1 MSAFRRYKAE
11 PDYWMIDDEDEKE
24 KEVEKKNYNTIYNNV
39 IDVALSN
46 MEENLS
52 VDMANEHHLVYLFK
66 IRVFVCFVFVIFMFT
81 VSGTLYTIYKKNN
94 DSSSESSYI
103 INNKSLFKDDDNTF
117 TATLYDKNISIIVS
131 NEYGTYNG
139 TGYNWLTNKYLAEPY
154 KTTTIEIN
162 DTFETDSLTMDSL
175 TIDSLT
181 NIQWKWQL
189 EDSIDEYWGNSIEI
203 VFTEPGE
210 YYIYLSGLNS
220 NNETIVTN
228 TIPIIVKYVKRELR
242 SLTNDDRHKFLH
254 AAAKIWKYTT
264 SEGREK
270 YGDKFTGIN
279 ELVEEH
285 ALASNDIKCDQFHEG
300 SGFFT
305 HHFAITQT
313 FEATLRAIDP
323 SVTLPYW
330 DFTIE
335 GQQIEDAGESPSHF
349 LEVTPFLNDKWF
361 GSTDENGHVQDSKFA
376 FAKMPKVSNT
386 SIVSPNS
393 YGYIR
398 SYWNNNNDEYAVR
411 HLFDICGVEAK
422 NKRIPSCQT
431 HFDIIN
437 VTTLTD
443 FQILSPND
451 GHGTVHVQLG
461 GMGGECVDTYKNFTD
476 TWSYL
481 LDADMTPDEIMKH
494 GYSMDEWEWGTQG
507 PRRTMLENMV
517 MGEYFHVYKSL
528 WRSHMCSRDGTPNLL
543 VCPENCD
550 ETQECNCQVESL
562 VNGTTDWENVYD
574 CILSGHSQQVFNKI
588 FPEEFIIDMV
598 YMLSTMSSVEGEMLE
613 SSSPIDILFWVIHPT
628 LERLLAA
635 KRVEGNVNYGGVPVY
650 KWPTPDGSKETWYS
664 FSYFSLEE
672 NENAYW
678 PEAYTCVGH
687 DATDSVLPASL
698 PLLDGFSELADTDG
712 DGVITN
718 WEYYIAINPNNVDGL
733 DYVFDNFE
741 WSHCSTFP
749 KG

>member
-11 PDYWMIDDEDEKE
+11 PDYWMIDDENEEKKKE
-24 KEVEKKNYNTIYNNV
+24 KDARRVNRIYNSIENQDELNV
-39 IDVALSN
+39 HGIETFSYMV
-46 MEENLS
+46 
-52 VDMANEHHLVYLFK
+52 NEDYHNYFRKMNFFAV
-66 IRVFVCFVFVIFMFT
+66 FVFVLFVMT
-81 VSGTLYTIYKKNN
+81 VSGTIYTLHKTQETTTQETTTQENT
-94 DSSSESSYI
+94 SSETS
-103 INNKSLFKDDDNTF
+103 NDF
-117 TATLYDKNISIIVS
+117 TSILYDDIGDISDINIMVS
-131 NEYGTYNG
+131 NEYGAYSG
-139 TGYNWLTNKYLAEPY
+139 AKYEWLTNKYLAEPY
-154 KTTTIEIN
+154 KTTTLSVDDVFIGSDI
-162 DTFETDSLTMDSL
+162 LY
-175 TIDSLT
+175 
-181 NIQWKWQL
+181 WKWRESDSGL
-189 EDSIDEYWGNSIEI
+189 ETWGSSIEKI
-203 VFTEPGE
+203 FTAPGE
-210 YYIYLSGLNS
+210 YTIYLDAMNAK
-220 NNETIVTN
+220 NETLTTH
-228 TIPIIVKYVKRELR
+228 TIPIVVKYVKRELR
-242 SLTNDDRHKFLH
+242 ALTNEDRHKFLH
-254 AAAKIWKYTT
+254 AASKIWKYTS
-264 SEGREK
+264 SEGRAK
-270 YGDKFTGIN
+270 YGEKFTGIN

-313 FEATLRAIDP
+313 FEAALRSVDP

-335 GQQIEDAGESPSHF
+335 GQQIKDANESPSYL
-349 LEVTPFLNDKWF
+349 LEITPFLNDKWF
-361 GSTDENGHVQDSKFA
+361 GSTDEDGHVQDSKFA
-376 FAKMPKVSNT
+376 FMKMPKITNE
-386 SIVSPNS
+386 SIVEPNS

-437 VTTLTD
+437 VTTLSE

-461 GMGGECVDTYKNFTD
+461 GMGGECIEAYQNFTE
-476 TWSYL
+476 TWSSL
-481 LDADMTPDEIMKH
+481 LDAEMTAEEIMSH

-528 WRSHMCSRDGTPNLL
+528 WRSHMCSRDGSPNLL

-550 ETQECNCQVESL
+550 GSQECKCQVESL

-574 CILSGHSQQVFNKI
+574 CILSGRSQMVFNKI

-598 YMLSTMSSVEGEMLE
+598 YLLSTMSSIEGEMLE

-628 LERLLAA
+628 IERLLAA
-635 KRVEGNVNYGGVPVY
+635 KRVDAYVDYGGTPIY
-650 KWPTPDGSKETWYS
+650 RWPTIDGSQETWYS

-698 PLLDGFSELADTDG
+698 PLLDGFSEFADTDG
-712 DGVITN
+712 DGIITN
-718 WEYYIAINPNNVDGL
+718 WEYYIAINPNNGDGL
-733 DYVFDNFE
+733 DYIFDNFE
-741 WSHCSTFP
+741 WSHCSTLSTF
-749 KG
+749 

>member
-1 MSAFRRYKAE
+1 MAAFRKYKAA
-11 PDYWMIDDEDEKE
+11 PDYWMIDDEEEKGKEEQTRSGGE
-24 KEVEKKNYNTIYNNV
+24 KNNYNSFYDNTIEV
-39 IDVALSN
+39 ILSH
-46 MEENLS
+46 MEEKPSEHNLTQ
-52 VDMANEHHLVYLFK
+52 NYHNNLFK
-66 IRVFVCFVFVIFMFT
+66 ITMFACFVFVLFMFT
-81 VSGTLYTIYKKNN
+81 VSGTIYTIYKKDGTRST
-94 DSSSESSYI
+94 DSTVDEI
-103 INNKSLFKDDDNTF
+103 IDATDDNKNFATY
-117 TATLYDKNISIIVS
+117 TKTLYDTINVTVS
-131 NEYGTYNG
+131 NEYGIYNG
-139 TGYNWLTNKYLAEPY
+139 AKYGWLTNKYLAEPY
-154 KTTTIEIN
+154 KTTSLSVN
-162 DTFETDSLTMDSL
+162 VDTE
-175 TIDSLT
+175 
-181 NIQWKWQL
+181 NILWKWEE
-189 EDSIDEYWGNSIEI
+189 EDTDNEYWGKTLEKI
-203 VFTEPGE
+203 FTNTGE
-210 YYIYLSGLNS
+210 YNLYLSGLNS
-220 NNETIVTN
+220 NNETIVSK

-242 SLTNDDRHKFLH
+242 SLTSADRHKFLH
-254 AAAKIWKYTT
+254 AASKIWKYTS
-264 SEGREK
+264 SEGRAK

-313 FEATLRAIDP
+313 FEAALRSIDP

-335 GQQIEDAGESPSHF
+335 GQQIKDADESPSYF

-376 FAKMPKVSNT
+376 YAKMPKVTNT
-386 SIVSPNS
+386 SIVAPNS

-437 VTTLTD
+437 VTTLSD

-461 GMGGECVDTYKNFTD
+461 GMGGECVETYKNFTD

-481 LDADMTPDEIMKH
+481 LDAEMTPEEIMSH
-494 GYSMDEWEWGTQG
+494 GYTMDEWEWGTQG

-550 ETQECNCQVESL
+550 EGEECSCTVESL
-562 VNGTTDWENVYD
+562 INGTTDWENVYN

-598 YMLSTMSSVEGEMLE
+598 YMLSTMSSIEGEMLE

-635 KRVEGNVNYGGVPVY
+635 KRVDAYVDFGGTPIY
-650 KWPTPDGSKETWYS
+650 KWPTVDGSEETWYS

-678 PEAYTCVGH
+678 PEKYTCTGH

-698 PLLDGFSELADTDG
+698 PLLDGFAELADTDG
-712 DGVITN
+712 DGIITN
-718 WEYYIAINPNNVDGL
+718 IEYYLAINPNNEDGL
-733 DYVFDNFE
+733 DYVFDHFE
-741 WSHCSTFP
+741 WSHC
-749 KG
+749 

>member
-1 MSAFRRYKAE
+1 MSAFRKYKAA
-11 PDYWMIDDEDEKE
+11 PDYWMIDDEEEKRKEEQMKREE
-24 KEVEKKNYNTIYNNV
+24 KRNYNSIYNDAIEV
-39 IDVALSN
+39 VLSN
-46 MEENLS
+46 MEERPTTHN
-52 VDMANEHHLVYLFK
+52 MNENYHNYLFK
-66 IRVFVCFVFVIFMFT
+66 IRLFSVFVFLIFMFT
-81 VSGTLYTIYKKNN
+81 VSGTIYTIYKKH
-94 DSSSESSYI
+94 DKSITSSTIDEMI
-103 INNKSLFKDDDNTF
+103 DATDDNKNF
-117 TATLYDKNISIIVS
+117 ATYTNSLYDDMNITVS
-131 NEYGTYNG
+131 NEYGVYSG
-139 TGYNWLTNKYLAEPY
+139 AKYGWLKNKYLAEPY
-154 KTTTIEIN
+154 KTTVISVDLDDE
-162 DTFETDSLTMDSL
+162 
-175 TIDSLT
+175 
-181 NIQWKWQL
+181 NIVWKWEE
-189 EDSIDEYWGNSIEI
+189 EDTNNEYWGNTIEKI
-203 VFTEPGE
+203 FTNTGE
-210 YYIYLSGLNS
+210 YNLYLNGLNS
-220 NNETIVTN
+220 MNETIISK

-242 SLTNDDRHKFLH
+242 ALTSDDRHNFLH
-254 AAAKIWKYTT
+254 AASKIWKYTT
-264 SEGREK
+264 SEGRAK

-313 FEATLRAIDP
+313 FEAALRSVNPA
-323 SVTLPYW
+323 VTLPYW

-335 GQQIEDAGESPSHF
+335 GQQIKDADESPSYF
-349 LEVTPFLNDKWF
+349 LEITPFLNDKWF

-376 FAKMPKVSNT
+376 YAKMPKVTNT
-386 SIVSPNS
+386 SIIAPNS

-437 VTTLTD
+437 VTTLSD

-461 GMGGECVDTYKNFTD
+461 GMGGECVETYKNFTD

-481 LDADMTPDEIMKH
+481 LDAVMTPEEIMSH
-494 GYSMDEWEWGTQG
+494 GYTMDEWEWGTQG

-543 VCPENCD
+543 VCPENC
-550 ETQECNCQVESL
+550 EEGEECNCQVESL
-562 VNGTTDWENVYD
+562 VNGTTDWENVYN

-598 YMLSTMSSVEGEMLE
+598 YMLSTMSSIEGEMLE

-628 LERLLAA
+628 IERLLAA
-635 KRVEGNVNYGGVPVY
+635 KRVDAYVDFGGTPIY
-650 KWPTPDGSKETWYS
+650 RWPTIDGSEETWYS

-678 PEAYTCVGH
+678 PEKYTCTGH

-698 PLLDGFSELADTDG
+698 PLLDGFAELADTDG
-712 DGVITN
+712 DGIITN
-718 WEYYIAINPNNVDGL
+718 MEYYIAINPNNGDGL

-741 WSHCSTFP
+741 WSHC
-749 KG
+749 

>member
-1 MSAFRRYKAE
+1 MSTFRTYKAE
-11 PDYWMIDDEDEKE
+11 PEYWMIDDEEEK
-24 KEVEKKNYNTIYNNV
+24 KEEQKRSGEQKKNYNSFYDNTIEV
-39 IDVALSN
+39 ILSH
-46 MEENLS
+46 MEEKPS
-52 VDMANEHHLVYLFK
+52 EHNMSENYHNYLFK
-66 IRVFVCFVFVIFMFT
+66 IRIFACLVFVIFMLT
-81 VSGTLYTIYKKNN
+81 VSGTIYTLYKK
-94 DSSSESSYI
+94 DGTSASTVDEI
-103 INNKSLFKDDDNTF
+103 IYATDDNRNFATY
-117 TATLYDKNISIIVS
+117 TKTLYDTINVTVS
-131 NEYGTYNG
+131 NEYGIYIG
-139 TGYNWLTNKYLAEPY
+139 AKYGWLTNKYLAEPY
-154 KTTTIEIN
+154 KTTVVSVDL
-162 DTFETDSLTMDSL
+162 DTE
-175 TIDSLT
+175 
-181 NIQWKWQL
+181 NIVWKWEE
-189 EDSIDEYWGNSIEI
+189 EDTDNEYWGNTLEKI
-203 VFTEPGE
+203 FTNTGE
-210 YYIYLSGLNS
+210 YNLYLSGLNS
-220 NNETIVTN
+220 NNETIVSK

-242 SLTNDDRHKFLH
+242 SLTSDDRHNFLH
-254 AAAKIWKYTT
+254 AASKIWKYTS
-264 SEGREK
+264 SEGRAK

-285 ALASNDIKCDQFHEG
+285 ALASNDVKCDQFHEG

-313 FEATLRAIDP
+313 FEAALRSIDP

-335 GQQIEDAGESPSHF
+335 GQEISDAGRSPSYF
-349 LEVTPFLNDKWF
+349 LEVTPFLSDKWF

-376 FAKMPKVSNT
+376 FAKMPKVTNT
-386 SIVSPNS
+386 SIVAPNS

-437 VTTLTD
+437 VTTLSD

-461 GMGGECVDTYKNFTD
+461 GMGGECVETYKNFTD

-481 LDADMTPDEIMKH
+481 LDAEMTPEEIMSH
-494 GYSMDEWEWGTQG
+494 GYTMDEWEWGTQG

-550 ETQECNCQVESL
+550 EGEDCSCTVESL
-562 VNGTTDWENVYD
+562 VNGTTDWENVYN
-574 CILSGHSQQVFNKI
+574 CILSGKSQQVFNKI

-598 YMLSTMSSVEGEMLE
+598 YMLSTMSSIEGEMLE

-635 KRVEGNVNYGGVPVY
+635 KRVDAYVDFGGTQIY
-650 KWPTPDGSKETWYS
+650 RWPTVDGSEETWYS

-678 PEAYTCVGH
+678 PEKYTCTGH

-698 PLLDGFSELADTDG
+698 PLLDGFAELADTDG
-712 DGVITN
+712 DGIITN
-718 WEYYIAINPNNVDGL
+718 IEYYLAINPNNGDGL
-733 DYVFDNFE
+733 DYVFDHFE
-741 WSHCSTFP
+741 WSHCATF
-749 KG
+749 

>member
-1 MSAFRRYKAE
+1 MSAFRRYKHA
-11 PDYWMIDDEDEKE
+11 PDYWMLHDEEEETKLVS
-24 KEVEKKNYNTIYNNV
+24 KEVNRINNKS
-39 IDVALSN
+39 ID
-46 MEENLS
+46 ENLEFFAREETLPY
-52 VDMANEHHLVYLFK
+52 MENENYHSYFLKMKYFAT
-66 IRVFVCFVFVIFMFT
+66 FVCILFFLT
-81 VSGTLYTIYKKNN
+81 VSGTIYTIHKKYEMKHTTTNSETTNSETTN
-94 DSSSESSYI
+94 DDV
-103 INNKSLFKDDDNTF
+103 LFTS
-117 TATLYDKNISIIVS
+117 TLYDDISVIVS
-131 NEYGTYNG
+131 NEYGIYSG
-139 TGYNWLTNKYLAEPY
+139 ADYGWLTNKYLAEPY
-154 KTTTIEIN
+154 KTTTISI
-162 DTFETDSLTMDSL
+162 DTSVVDNGD
-175 TIDSLT
+175 
-181 NIQWKWQL
+181 NIYWKWTQ
-189 EDSIDEYWGNSIEI
+189 EDSRDEKWGNSIET
-203 VFTEPGE
+203 VFTSPGD
-210 YYIYLSGLNS
+210 YYIYLNGLNS
-220 NNETIVTN
+220 NNDTIITT
-228 TIPIIVKYVKRELR
+228 TIPIVVKYVKRELR
-242 SLTNDDRHKFLH
+242 RLTNDDRHKFLH
-254 AAAKIWKYTT
+254 AASKLWKYTT
-264 SEGREK
+264 SQGRAK
-270 YGDKFTGIN
+270 YGEKFTGID

-313 FEATLRAIDP
+313 FEAALRAVDP

-335 GQQIEDAGESPSHF
+335 GQQIKDADESPSYF
-349 LEVTPFLNDKWF
+349 LEITPFLNDKWF

-376 FAKMPKVSNT
+376 YAKMPKVTNT

-398 SYWNNNNDEYAVR
+398 SYWNNNDDKYAVR
-411 HLFDICGVEAK
+411 HLFDVCGVEPK

-437 VTTLTD
+437 VTSLTD

-451 GHGTVHVQLG
+451 GHGTVHVHLG
-461 GMGGECVDTYKNFTD
+461 GMGGECIETYKNFTD
-476 TWSYL
+476 TWSDL
-481 LDADMTPDEIMKH
+481 LDAEMTADEIMSH

-507 PRRTMLENMV
+507 ARRTMLENMV

-550 ETQECNCQVESL
+550 ETEECKCQVETL

-628 LERLLAA
+628 IERLLAA
-635 KRVEGNVNYGGVPVY
+635 KRVDAYVEYGGTPIY
-650 KWPTPDGSKETWYS
+650 KWPTIDGSQETWYS

-678 PEAYTCVGH
+678 PEAYTCTGH
-687 DATDSVLPASL
+687 GSSDPALPSSL
-698 PLLDGFSELADTDG
+698 PWLDGFEEFADTDG
-712 DGVITN
+712 DGIVTN
-718 WEYYIAINPNNVDGL
+718 WEYYIAINPNNGDGL
-733 DYVFDNFE
+733 DYIFDNFE
-741 WSHCSTFP
+741 WEHCSTF
-749 KG
+749 

>member
-1 MSAFRRYKAE
+1 MTTFRRYKAA
-11 PDYWMIDDEDEKE
+11 PDYWMIDEEEETKRLS
-24 KEVEKKNYNTIYNNV
+24 KEVNRIYNKS
-39 IDVALSN
+39 IDENDLFASGEETLPY
-46 MEENLS
+46 MENENYH
-52 VDMANEHHLVYLFK
+52 EYFFK
-66 IRVFVCFVFVIFMFT
+66 MKYFATFVCILFFLT
-81 VSGTLYTIYKKNN
+81 VSGTIYTIHRKYEIEQSITK
-94 DSSSESSYI
+94 SETT
-103 INNKSLFKDDDNTF
+103 KDDFSF
-117 TATLYDKNISIIVS
+117 TTTLYDDISVIVS
-131 NEYGTYNG
+131 NEYGVYSGAN
-139 TGYNWLTNKYLAEPY
+139 YEWLTNKYLAEPY
-154 KTTTIEIN
+154 KTTTISIDTDAVGIN
-162 DTFETDSLTMDSL
+162 D
-175 TIDSLT
+175 
-181 NIQWKWQL
+181 NIYWKWTQ
-189 EDSIDEYWGNSIEI
+189 EDSTDEKWGNSIEKI
-203 VFTEPGE
+203 FTAPGK
-210 YYIYLSGLNS
+210 YYIYLNGLNS
-220 NNETIVTN
+220 NNDTIITA

-242 SLTNDDRHKFLH
+242 TLTNDDRHKFLH
-254 AAAKIWKYTT
+254 AASKIWKYTS
-264 SEGREK
+264 SEGRAK
-270 YGDKFTGIN
+270 YGEKFTGID

-313 FEATLRAIDP
+313 FEAALRAVDP

-335 GQQIEDAGESPSHF
+335 GQQIKDADETPSYF
-349 LEVTPFLNDKWF
+349 LEITPFLTDKWF

-376 FAKMPKVSNT
+376 YAKMPKVTNT

-411 HLFDICGVEAK
+411 HLFDVCGVEPK

-437 VTTLTD
+437 VTSLTD

-451 GHGTVHVQLG
+451 GHGTVHVHLG
-461 GMGGECVDTYKNFTD
+461 GMGGECIETYQNFTD
-476 TWSYL
+476 TRSDL
-481 LDADMTPDEIMKH
+481 LDAEMTADEIMSH
-494 GYSMDEWEWGTQG
+494 GYSMDEWEWGTKG
-507 PRRTMLENMV
+507 ARRTMLENMV

-550 ETQECNCQVESL
+550 ETEECKCQVESL

-628 LERLLAA
+628 IERLLAA
-635 KRVEGNVNYGGVPVY
+635 KRVDAYVDYGGTPIY
-650 KWPTPDGSKETWYS
+650 RWPTIDGSQETWYS

-678 PEAYTCVGH
+678 PEAYTCTGH
-687 DATDSVLPASL
+687 DASDPALPASL
-698 PLLDGFSELADTDG
+698 PWLDGFEELADTDG
-712 DGVITN
+712 DGIVTN
-718 WEYYIAINPNNVDGL
+718 WEYYIAINPNNGDGL

-741 WSHCSTFP
+741 WNHCSTF
-749 KG
+749 